1 MTIFLSINCEMTTP
15 YFDVELHAG
24 SNAITVGASLC
35 HRFTS
40 GLSELGSYFSPSFT
54 ALSILWFEN
63 TLPLMP
69 VYLPSYSLGKSGD
82 FLALSICSFEYMGRG
97 PSRP

>member
-1 MTIFLSINCEMTTP
+1 MTIRLSINCEITTP
-15 YFDVELHAG
+15 YLDVEPHAG
-24 SNAITVGASLC
+24 SNAIIVGASFC
-35 HRFTS
+35 QRFTS
-40 GLSELGSYFSPSFT
+40 GLSESGSYFSPRFM

-63 TLPLMP
+63 TLPLTP
-69 VYLPSYSLGKSGD
+69 VYFPSYSLGKSGD